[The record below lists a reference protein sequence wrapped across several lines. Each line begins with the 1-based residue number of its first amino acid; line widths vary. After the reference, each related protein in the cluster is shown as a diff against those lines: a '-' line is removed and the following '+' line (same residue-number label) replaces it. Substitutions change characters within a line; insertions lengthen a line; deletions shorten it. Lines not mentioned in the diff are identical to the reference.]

1 VKSRND
7 KLELPRSCKQENL
20 IDERW
25 LKKEEGS
32 RWFPFFTSFYFKAKV
47 VGLCVKKNRSGLI

>member
-32 RWFPFFTSFYFKAKV
+32 RWFPFLQVFTSRPKSSARV
-47 VGLCVKKNRSGLI
+47 LKK